1 MNILVVVNNHLTNI
15 FKYAYFI
22 ENFKKLENTNFYF
35 LIDEDIYINKKRK
48 DKFYIDKFINK
59 FPNVKQ
65 ITNININQNYNKI
78 LIKDLYNCFV
88 NFRKSKN
95 IIKKNYNKINK
106 ILLINFE
113 EVWIGNSNLLDY
125 FNSNTL
131 IRRFEHGIGDIHGK
145 IKKKNVLVKLKQA
158 IENFLNEKLFLI
170 KKKNTIFY
178 TIHSLKMI
186 DNSKEIRN
194 LHAKFLFRSLKT
206 LSIKKK
212 INKNNIIIFYPF
224 DFVKEKKVIEDFAY
238 LCFQIIINKIKKFQ
252 NKTIYIKG
260 RNNINNVKIFSKKLR
275 KLINKRI
282 QILNPND
289 HINIEY
295 YFLNFKPKF
304 IISTFNLGIYFFK
317 YILDK
322 KFNYI
327 NINSDFENILL
338 KNCRYDR
345 NAMES
350 LKNWK
355 IHLNEISRFDIKYK
369 T

>member
-1 MNILVVVNNHLTNI
+1 MNILVVVNNHLANI

-22 ENFKKLENTNFYF
+22 ENFRKLKNANFYF
-35 LIDEDIYINKKRK
+35 LIDEDIYNNKKGK
-48 DKFYIDKFINK
+48 DKFYINKFINK

-78 LIKDLYNCFV
+78 LIKDLYNCFA
-88 NFRKSKN
+88 NFRKNKN
-95 IIKKNYNKINK
+95 IIKNNYNKINK
-106 ILLINFE
+106 ILLIDFK
-113 EVWIGNSNLLDY
+113 EVWISNSNLLDY
-125 FNSNTL
+125 LNSNTL
-131 IRRFEHGIGDIHGK
+131 IRKFEHGIGDIHAE
-145 IKKKNVLVKLKQA
+145 IKKKNFLVKLKQT
-158 IENFLNEKLFLI
+158 IERFLNQKLFLI

-178 TIHSLKMI
+178 TLHSFKMI

-194 LHAKFLFRSLKT
+194 LNAKFLFRSLKT

-212 INKNNIIIFYPF
+212 INKNNIIILYPF

-260 RNNINNVKIFSKKLR
+260 RNNVNDIKIFSKKLR
-275 KLINKRI
+275 KLINKKI
-282 QILNPND
+282 QILDPNNY
-289 HINIEY
+289 INIEY
-295 YFLNFKPKF
+295 YLLNFKPKF

-317 YILDK
+317 YILNK

-338 KNCRYDR
+338 KNCQNERD
-345 NAMES
+345 AMES
-350 LKNWK
+350 LKNWR